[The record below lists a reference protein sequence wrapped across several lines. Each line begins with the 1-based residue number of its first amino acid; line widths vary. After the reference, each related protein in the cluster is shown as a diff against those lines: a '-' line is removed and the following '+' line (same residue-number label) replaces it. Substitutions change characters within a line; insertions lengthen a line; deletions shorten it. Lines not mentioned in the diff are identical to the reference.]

1 MPKYIVVAG
10 GVMSGVGKGV
20 TTASIG
26 KILQEHGYKVTAIKI
41 DPYIN
46 YDAGTLRPTEHGEV
60 WVTDDG
66 GEIDQDLGT
75 YERFLNL
82 DIPKRNNITTGQI
95 YKTVIDRERQG
106 EYLGQ
111 TVQFIPHIPD
121 EIKCRI
127 KEASNDFDFV
137 LIEVGGTIGDYE
149 NIPFLFALKS
159 LERDVGK
166 QNLVYVLITYLP
178 IPSHIEEMKTK
189 PTQQAIRL
197 LSESGIFPDF
207 IICRAKKPLDIVRKK
222 KIETYA
228 NIISEHV
235 ISEPD
240 IETVYQIPLDLEKEK
255 LGEKILKEFG
265 IKSKKQPNWHS
276 WQKLVENILNPKKT
290 VKIAIVGKYI
300 DIGDYNLADS
310 YISINQALMHAGAS
324 LNIGVEINW
333 LDSKMFE
340 NSKTSEN
347 QRFSWPRKSK
357 GFSRESLNELK
368 NYNGVIVP
376 GGFGA
381 SGVEGKIN
389 AINFARINKV
399 PYLGLCYGLQL
410 AVVEFARNVCNL
422 RDAHTTEVEP
432 KTSAPVIDVQPAQR
446 EILEKHLY
454 GGTMRLGA
462 YAAIL
467 KDKSKVLKLY
477 EETGRLKEDEKRIQ
491 ELMKDKSQAFRLGIL
506 EMSVNRSRMRGSQD
520 SLANSPISEHAQK
533 PKVFDKNKKIVLER
547 HRHRYEVNPK
557 FVDLIEKNGMVFS
570 GYYERFDKTKLME
583 YIELQNHPYFVGTQA
598 HPEFKSRLGNPSPL
612 FYGFIKACGK

>member
-20 TTASIG
+20 TTASIS
-26 KILQEHGYKVTAIKI
+26 KILQEHGYNATAIKI

-95 YKTVIDRERQG
+95 YKTVIDKERQG

-121 EIKCRI
+121 EIKRRI
-127 KEASNDFDFV
+127 KDASNDFDFV
-137 LIEVGGTIGDYE
+137 LVEVGGTIGDYE

-159 LERDVGK
+159 LERDIGK
-166 QNLVYVLITYLP
+166 QNLSYVLVTYLP

-197 LSESGIFPDF
+197 LSEHGIFPDF
-207 IICRAKKPLDIVRKK
+207 IICRAKKPLDVIRKK

-255 LGEKILKEFG
+255 LGEKLLKEFG
-265 IKSKKQPNWHS
+265 MKSKKQPNWQE
-276 WQKLVENILNPKKT
+276 WKKLVENILHSKKT
-290 VKIAIVGKYI
+290 VKVAIVGKYI

-324 LNIGVEINW
+324 LNVGVEINW

-340 NSKTSEN
+340 NNKK
-347 QRFSWPRKSK
+347 R
-357 GFSRESLNELK
+357 LNELK
-368 NYNGVIVP
+368 EYNGIIVP

-381 SGVEGKIN
+381 SGIEGKIN
-389 AINFARINKV
+389 AINFARINKT

-410 AVVEFARNVCNL
+410 AVVEFARNVCSL
-422 RDAHTTEVEP
+422 KDVHTTEVNP
-432 KTSAPVIDVQPAQR
+432 KTSAPVIDVQPAQK
-446 EILEKHLY
+446 EILEKHMY

-467 KDKSKVLKLY
+467 RDKSKVLKLY
-477 EETGRLKEDEKRIQ
+477 EETGRLKEDEKRING
-491 ELMKDKSQAFRLGIL
+491 LIKDKSQAFRLGIL
-506 EMSVNRSRMRGSQD
+506 EKG
-520 SLANSPISEHAQK
+520 
-533 PKVFDKNKKIVLER
+533 KKTVLER

-557 FVDLIEKNGMVFS
+557 FVDLLEKNGMVFS
-570 GYYERFDKTKLME
+570 GYYMRGDKTKLME
-583 YIELQNHPYFVGTQA
+583 YIELPNHPYFVGTQA

-612 FYGFIKACGK
+612 FYGFVKSCGR

>member
-26 KILQEHGYKVTAIKI
+26 KILQEHGYRVTAIKI
-41 DPYIN
+41 DPYLN

-82 DIPKRNNITTGQI
+82 DIPKKNNMTSGQI
-95 YKTVIDRERQG
+95 YKDVIDKERQG
-106 EYLGQ
+106 KYLGQ

-121 EIKCRI
+121 EIKRRI
-127 KEASNDFDFV
+127 RETGNDFDFV
-137 LIEVGGTIGDYE
+137 IIEVGGTIGDFE

-159 LERDVGK
+159 MERELGK
-166 QNLVYVLITYLP
+166 QNITYVLVTYLP

-197 LSESGIFPDF
+197 LSENGIFPDF
-207 IICRAKKPLDIVRKK
+207 IICRAKKALDVVRKK

-228 NIISEHV
+228 NIVSEHV

-240 IETVYQIPLDLEKEK
+240 IDSVYQIPLDLEKEK

-265 IKSKKQPNWHS
+265 MKPRKTPNWNE
-276 WQKLVENILNPKKT
+276 WKKLVDNILNPKK
-290 VKIAIVGKYI
+290 KIKVAIVGKYI
-300 DIGDYNLADS
+300 DIGDYALADS
-310 YISINQALMHAGAS
+310 YISINQSLLHAGAS
-324 LNIGVEINW
+324 LGAGIEITW

-340 NSKTSEN
+340 DSKKN
-347 QRFSWPRKSK
+347 A
-357 GFSRESLNELK
+357 GELK
-368 NYNGVIVP
+368 NYDGIIVP

-381 SGVEGKIN
+381 SGVEGKIA
-389 AINFARINKV
+389 AINYARLNKI

-410 AVVEFARNVCNL
+410 ALVEFARNVCNL
-422 RDAHTTEVEP
+422 KDAHTTEINP
-432 KTSAPVIDVQPAQR
+432 KTSNPVIDVQVSQKD
-446 EILEKHLY
+446 IIEKGQL

-467 KDKSKVLKLY
+467 KDKTQVLKLY
-477 EETGRLKEDEKRIQ
+477 EETGRMKEDEKRIS
-491 ELMKDKSQAFRLGIL
+491 EIAKDKSQLFRIGVL
-506 EMSVNRSRMRGSQD
+506 EKG
-520 SLANSPISEHAQK
+520 
-533 PKVFDKNKKIVLER
+533 KKAVLER

-557 FVDLIEKNGMVFS
+557 YIEVLEKNGIVFS
-570 GYYERFDKTKLME
+570 GYYTREDGTKLME
-583 YIELQNHPYFVGTQA
+583 YIEMPGHPFFVGTQA
-598 HPEFKSRLGNPSPL
+598 HPEFKSRLGHPSPM
-612 FYGFIKACGK
+612 FYGFVKACLK